1 MRVRETRQHK
11 NGQRDAA
18 IDACK
23 AQLQVAAKEV
33 HRGSL
38 LEMRSHPNPS
48 DSGATYASFDIDDSE
63 AGREPDSAGLFVSTS
78 RLPDDTKQDTIIVSE
93 KSSFHAD
100 WVRTASWSTCRSL
113 QTESPSTSYLPESL
127 SWKIE
132 KQDE

>member
-63 AGREPDSAGLFVSTS
+63 AGREPDSAGLFVSTR
-78 RLPDDTKQDTIIVSE
+78 RLSDDN
-93 KSSFHAD
+93 
-100 WVRTASWSTCRSL
+100 R
-113 QTESPSTSYLPESL
+113 
-127 SWKIE
+127 
-132 KQDE
+132 